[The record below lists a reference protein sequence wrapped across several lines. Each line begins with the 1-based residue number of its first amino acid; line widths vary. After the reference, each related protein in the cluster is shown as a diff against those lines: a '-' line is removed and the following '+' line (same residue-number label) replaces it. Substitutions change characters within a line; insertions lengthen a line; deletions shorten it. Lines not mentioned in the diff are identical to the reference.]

1 MADRERQRL
10 IFAHQEWL
18 GFVQPVGLV
27 VSPPVMVDAQVVP
40 DRNVSGRQR
49 EFIALLERDDTGAT
63 ARWRAPDLR
72 RVFLDWLGW
81 DEADLADADT
91 DRERL
96 EIALPEL
103 HAVLAPT
110 WAVPADGGNEGGK
123 AADISNGKA
132 AGHSNRE
139 ADSHDAGEIADSDGE
154 AADSG
159 NGEAAGHGHK
169 EAASRGAGEAA
180 GNSDGETA
188 GSDDGNAARW
198 QMLIRVEPD
207 GADLDAPP
215 ADAAWNASR
224 HERFV
229 RLLAETGVPAGLLCT
244 DDRIRLI
251 HAPGGETPGYLTFDF
266 SQMAMPAGRPIL
278 AAFDMLLSAGAMF
291 MNAEE
296 ARLPALLARSR
307 EAQAEVSTRLARQVL
322 AALYELLRGFVAA
335 DAHRGALPALARE
348 SPSDLYSGLIVV
360 LMRLVFL
367 LYTEDRG
374 MMPGH
379 PVYQQH
385 YSLGGLFARL
395 RADAAAYPDTM
406 DQRFGAWAQLLSL
419 FRLVYGGGRHGN
431 LSFVARKGRLFDPAR
446 FPFLERLPLSK
457 RSGSAE
463 AAEAGTADEGEVPPG
478 QSPARSPGFPGPEA
492 GTAGEAAVPPD
503 QPSARPPEFP
513 APEAGSADETTVP
526 PAPPS
531 PDNSGRQRAE
541 DEADLPLVPDRTVWR
556 VLENL
561 VMLDGERLSYRT
573 LDVEQI
579 GSVYEAIMGFRIEL
593 TAGRSI
599 AVRSRQR
606 TGAAVVIDL
615 DALLSLDP
623 GKRAKAVAERTDHK
637 LTGKAEAALRQAGTV
652 EDAVAALEGRIDR
665 DATPDVVP
673 AHTPVLQP
681 TDERRRSGSHYTP
694 STLTGPI
701 VTDALRPLFD
711 HLGPSPAPDRIL
723 DLKILDPAMGS
734 GAFLVEAC
742 RQLARKLVEAW
753 HAHGEP
759 PAIPPDEDELLHARR
774 LVAQHCLYGVDK
786 NAMAVD
792 LARLSLWLV
801 TFAKDHEFTF
811 INHAL
816 RHGDSLTGLSLAQI
830 QALHWREDVP
840 AQVEMEE
847 QAVRRCVATARA
859 LRARIHAARES
870 ATADE
875 LDDLLGRAESE
886 LYGVRTY
893 GDLVLLAF
901 FKGKKP
907 AERDRIREEHAAY
920 VLTDRADR
928 YRDEI
933 EAWRS
938 ADPPF
943 APFHWEIEFPEVFER
958 ENPGFDAV
966 VGNPPFAGK
975 NTVIAAHV
983 AGYLHWLK
991 AMHEE
996 SHGNAD
1002 LVAHFFRRAFS
1013 LMRDGGA
1020 FGLIATNTIAQG
1032 DTRATGL
1039 RFICEHGGE
1048 IYRARRRVKW
1058 PGLAAV
1064 VVSVLHVA
1072 KSSFPVATA
1081 KCLDGG
1087 AASDHGAGILSAGLF
1102 PGAMRLDGE
1111 AAPDHGAGTSSAG
1124 SLPGAKRLDGE
1135 AALDHRSTTLP
1146 AGSFSSTKRLD
1157 GRAVETITAFLFHR
1171 GGHGDPERLAANAG
1185 RSFVGSYV
1193 LGMGFT
1199 FDDTDRKG
1207 VASPLAEMRR
1217 LIEKDPRNR
1226 EVIFPYI
1233 GGEEVNTS
1241 PIHAHHRYVINF
1253 RDWPLRREGDG
1264 GSREGVGELWAS
1276 AGDRRRRHPS
1286 RREDGGESEGVGEAW
1301 ADAGDQQRRYP
1312 SHREDGGESKGV
1324 REAWTDAGDRRR
1336 RYPLRREDGGESWAD
1351 ADEKR
1356 RRELRRQPIVPHDYP
1371 EPVAADWPELLAIVE
1386 ERVKPERLRGKRE
1399 TRRKRWWQFGDRQP
1413 ALQAIIKGLERVLAN
1428 SRISQHAAFTFL
1440 PNDRVYAE
1448 TTIIFPFDTH
1458 CAFCTL
1464 QSRPHEIWARFF
1476 ASSLGDGLRY
1486 TPSDCFET
1494 FPFPEHWEAHPAL
1507 EAAGKAYY
1515 DFRAALMARNDEGL
1529 TRTYNRFHD
1538 PDETDPDI
1546 AELRAL
1552 HAAMDR
1558 AVLDAYGWRDVPTD
1572 CEFLLDYEIDEE
1584 EWGRRK
1590 KPYRYRWPD
1599 AIRDEI
1605 LARLLA
1611 LNAERA
1617 EAERAAADHE

>member
-1 MADRERQRL
+1 MADRERRRL

-49 EFIALLERDDTGAT
+49 EFTALLERDDTGAT

-81 DEADLADADT
+81 DETDLVDADA

-103 HAVLAPT
+103 QAVLAPT
-110 WAVPADGGNEGGK
+110 WAVPVDDGTDG
-123 AADISNGKA
+123 S
-132 AGHSNRE
+132 AGTGTVSSPTT
-139 ADSHDAGEIADSDGE
+139 DTDAGTATGPDADMTTD
-154 AADSG
+154 
-159 NGEAAGHGHK
+159 
-169 EAASRGAGEAA
+169 
-180 GNSDGETA
+180 TA
-188 GSDDGNAARW
+188 TRW
-198 QMLIRVEPD
+198 SMLIRVEPD

-215 ADAAWNASR
+215 EDAAWNASR

-229 RLLAETGVPAGLLCT
+229 RLLSETGVPAGLLCT

-251 HAPGGETPGYLTFDF
+251 YAPGGETPGYLTFDF

-278 AAFDMLLSAGAMF
+278 AAFDMLLSAHAMF
-291 MNAEE
+291 VNEE
-296 ARLPALLARSR
+296 HARLPALLARSR

-335 DAHRGALPALARE
+335 DARHGALTTLARE
-348 SPSDLYSGLIVV
+348 SPGHLYSGLIVV

-374 MMPGH
+374 MMPDH

-431 LSFVARKGRLFDPAR
+431 LSFIARKGRRLFDPAR
-446 FPFLERLPLSK
+446 FPFLER
-457 RSGSAE
+457 SGTVE
-463 AAEAGTADEGEVPPG
+463 GIEGAAEAGT
-478 QSPARSPGFPGPEA
+478 
-492 GTAGEAAVPPD
+492 GTAGEADLPPD
-503 QPSARPPEFP
+503 RP
-513 APEAGSADETTVP
+513 
-526 PAPPS
+526 PPS
-531 PDNSGRQRAE
+531 PRPPGSPDLEGGTAG
-541 DEADLPLVPDRTVWR
+541 DADIPLVPDRTVWR

-561 VMLDGERLSYRT
+561 MMFDGERLSYRT

-579 GSVYEAIMGFRIEL
+579 GSVYEAIMGFRIER

-599 AVRSRQR
+599 ALRSRQR
-606 TGAAVVIDL
+606 TGAAVVLDL
-615 DALLSLDP
+615 DALLSLDA
-623 GKRAKAVAERTDHK
+623 GKRAGAVAERTEHK
-637 LTGKAEAALRQAGTV
+637 LTGRADAALRQAGTV
-652 EDAVAALEGRIDR
+652 EDVVAALEGRIDR

-673 AHTPVLQP
+673 AQTPVLQP

-701 VTDALRPLFD
+701 VEDALRPLFSRP
-711 HLGPSPAPDRIL
+711 GPSPAPDRIL

-742 RQLARKLVEAW
+742 RQLAGKLVDAW
-753 HAHGEP
+753 HAHGGP

-774 LVAQHCLYGVDK
+774 LVARHCLYGVDK

-811 INHAL
+811 VDHAL
-816 RHGDSLTGLSLAQI
+816 LHGDALTGLSLAQI

-840 AQVEMEE
+840 PQMEMEE
-847 QAVRRCVATARA
+847 QIVRGRVAAARK
-859 LRARIHAARES
+859 LRARIHAAREGAS
-870 ATADE
+870 ADE
-875 LDDLLGRAESE
+875 LDGLKHRSDAE
-886 LYGVRTY
+886 LRGVRVC

-907 AERDRIREEHAAY
+907 AEREQVREEHAAY
-920 VLTDRADR
+920 VLGDRADR

-933 EAWRS
+933 EAWRR
-938 ADPPF
+938 ADPPL
-943 APFHWEIEFPEVFER
+943 APFHWEVEFPEVFER

-966 VGNPPFAGK
+966 VGKPPFAGHV
-975 NTVIAAHV
+975 TVVNANVRGYTDWLRSIHAES
-983 AGYLHWLK
+983 AGK
-991 AMHEE
+991 C
-996 SHGNAD
+996 D
-1002 LVAHFFRRAFS
+1002 VVAHFFRRAFT
-1013 LMRDGGA
+1013 LVRDGGT

-1039 RFICEHGGE
+1039 RWICENGGE

-1072 KSSFPVATA
+1072 KG
-1081 KCLDGG
+1081 D
-1087 AASDHGAGILSAGLF
+1087 F
-1102 PGAMRLDGE
+1102 PGA
-1111 AAPDHGAGTSSAG
+1111 T
-1124 SLPGAKRLDGE
+1124 AKRLDGE
-1135 AALDHRSTTLP
+1135 AV
-1146 AGSFSSTKRLD
+1146 G
-1157 GRAVETITAFLFHR
+1157 TITAFLFHR
-1171 GGHGDPERLAANAG
+1171 GGHGDPARLETNTG
-1185 RSFVGSYV
+1185 KSFVGSML

-1199 FDDTDRKG
+1199 FDDTDKKG
-1207 VASPLAEMRR
+1207 VASSLAEMQR
-1217 LIEKDPRNR
+1217 LTEDNPHNR
-1226 EVIFPYI
+1226 QAIFPYI

-1241 PIHAHHRYVINF
+1241 PTHAHHRYVINF
-1253 RDWPLRREGDG
+1253 RD
-1264 GSREGVGELWAS
+1264 
-1276 AGDRRRRHPS
+1276 
-1286 RREDGGESEGVGEAW
+1286 
-1301 ADAGDQQRRYP
+1301 
-1312 SHREDGGESKGV
+1312 
-1324 REAWTDAGDRRR
+1324 
-1336 RYPLRREDGGESWAD
+1336 YPLCRKGIGESWAE
-1351 ADEKR
+1351 ADEER
-1356 RRELRRQPIVPHDYP
+1356 RRELRRQRIVPLDYP

-1386 ERVKPERLRGKRE
+1386 EKVKPARSQSSQRSKSSHG
-1399 TRRKRWWQFGDRQP
+1399 RRAGIWWQLYHQAKD
-1413 ALQAIIKGLERVLAN
+1413 LQAAITDLRLNRVLAI
-1428 SRISQHAAFTFL
+1428 SRIGQHAAFTFL

-1448 TTIIFPFDTH
+1448 TTIVFPFDTH
-1458 CAFCTL
+1458 SAFCAL
-1464 QSRPHEIWARFF
+1464 QFRPHEIWARFF
-1476 ASSLGDGLRY
+1476 GSSLEDRLRY

-1494 FPFPEHWEAHPAL
+1494 FPFPDNWESHPDL

-1515 DFRAALMARNDEGL
+1515 DFRAALMVRNGEGM

-1558 AVLDAYGWRDVPTD
+1558 AVLAAYGWRDIAPD
-1572 CEFLLDYEIDEE
+1572 CEFLLDYAIDEE
-1584 EWGRRK
+1584 EWGQKK
-1590 KPYRYRWPD
+1590 KPWRYRWPD
-1599 AIRDEI
+1599 ATRDEV

-1617 EAERAAADHE
+1617 EAERADDDHE

>member
-1 MADRERQRL
+1 MADRERRRL

-49 EFIALLERDDTGAT
+49 DFTALLERDDTGAT
-63 ARWRAPDLR
+63 THWRAPDIR

-81 DEADLADADT
+81 DETDLADADA

-103 HAVLAPT
+103 QAVLAPT
-110 WAVPADGGNEGGK
+110 WAVPVDGGADGSMDTGAGDRENGSASACTEAGTDGSAGDGAGHDTDGGSDGNTDIVTDDGK
-123 AADISNGKA
+123 AA
-132 AGHSNRE
+132 
-139 ADSHDAGEIADSDGE
+139 
-154 AADSG
+154 
-159 NGEAAGHGHK
+159 
-169 EAASRGAGEAA
+169 
-180 GNSDGETA
+180 
-188 GSDDGNAARW
+188 RW
-198 QMLIRVEPD
+198 SMLIRVEPD

-215 ADAAWNASR
+215 EDAAWNASR

-229 RLLAETGVPAGLLCT
+229 RLLSETGVPAGLLCT

-251 HAPGGETPGYLTFDF
+251 YAPGGETPGYLTFDF

-278 AAFDMLLSAGAMF
+278 AAFDMLLSAHAMF
-291 MNAEE
+291 VNEE
-296 ARLPALLARSR
+296 QARLPALLARSR
-307 EAQAEVSTRLARQVL
+307 EAQAEVSTQLARQVL

-335 DAHRGALPALARE
+335 DARHGARPALARE
-348 SPSDLYSGLIVV
+348 SPGHLYSGLIVV

-446 FPFLERLPLSK
+446 FPFLER
-457 RSGSAE
+457 SGTVE
-463 AAEAGTADEGEVPPG
+463 GAAEAGT
-478 QSPARSPGFPGPEA
+478 
-492 GTAGEAAVPPD
+492 GTAGQAH
-503 QPSARPPEFP
+503 
-513 APEAGSADETTVP
+513 
-526 PAPPS
+526 
-531 PDNSGRQRAE
+531 
-541 DEADLPLVPDRTVWR
+541 LPLVPDRTVWR

-561 VMLDGERLSYRT
+561 MMLDGERLSYRT

-593 TAGRSI
+593 TAGCSI
-599 AVRSRQR
+599 ALRSRQR
-606 TGAAVVIDL
+606 TGAAVILDL
-615 DALLSLDP
+615 DALLSLDA
-623 GKRAKAVAERTDHK
+623 GKRAGAVAERIDHK
-637 LTGKAEAALRQAGTV
+637 LTRSADAALRRAETV
-652 EDAVAALEGRIDR
+652 EDVVAALEGRIDR
-665 DATPDVVP
+665 DATPDLVP
-673 AHTPVLQP
+673 AQTPVLQP

-701 VTDALRPLFD
+701 VADALRPLFD
-711 HLGPSPAPDRIL
+711 RLGPSPAPDRIL

-742 RQLARKLVEAW
+742 RQLARKLVDAW
-753 HAHGEP
+753 HAHGGP

-774 LVAQHCLYGVDK
+774 LVARHCLYGVDK

-811 INHAL
+811 VNHAL
-816 RHGDSLTGLSLAQI
+816 LHGDSLTGLSLAQI
-830 QALHWREDVP
+830 QALHWREDIP
-840 AQVEMEE
+840 PQMEMEE
-847 QAVRRCVATARA
+847 QIVRGRVAAARG

-875 LDDLLGRAESE
+875 LDALKNRSDSE
-886 LYGVRTY
+886 LRGVRVY

-901 FKGKKP
+901 FKGTKP
-907 AERDRIREEHAAY
+907 AEREQVREEHAAY
-920 VLTDRADR
+920 VLSDRADR

-933 EAWRS
+933 EAWRT
-938 ADPPF
+938 ADPPL

-1002 LVAHFFRRAFS
+1002 LVAHFFRRAFT
-1013 LMRDGGA
+1013 LTRDSGT

-1072 KSSFPVATA
+1072 KGRFPDAN
-1081 KCLDGG
+1081 
-1087 AASDHGAGILSAGLF
+1087 
-1102 PGAMRLDGE
+1102 
-1111 AAPDHGAGTSSAG
+1111 
-1124 SLPGAKRLDGE
+1124 AKRLDG
-1135 AALDHRSTTLP
+1135 H
-1146 AGSFSSTKRLD
+1146 
-1157 GRAVETITAFLFHR
+1157 AVETITAFLFHR
-1171 GGHGDPERLAANAG
+1171 GGHDDPARLTANAG
-1185 RSFVGSYV
+1185 KSFVGSYV

-1199 FDDTDRKG
+1199 FDDTDRNG

-1226 EVIFPYI
+1226 QAIFPYI
-1233 GGEEVNTS
+1233 GGEVVNTS
-1241 PIHAHHRYVINF
+1241 PTHAHHRYVINF
-1253 RDWPLRREGDG
+1253 RD
-1264 GSREGVGELWAS
+1264 
-1276 AGDRRRRHPS
+1276 
-1286 RREDGGESEGVGEAW
+1286 
-1301 ADAGDQQRRYP
+1301 
-1312 SHREDGGESKGV
+1312 
-1324 REAWTDAGDRRR
+1324 
-1336 RYPLRREDGGESWAD
+1336 YPLRREEKVWEAREGAGGSRADAGELREDVGESRADTGESWAD
-1351 ADEKR
+1351 ADDKR
-1356 RRELRRQPIVPHDYP
+1356 RRELRRQPIVPHDYA

-1386 ERVKPERLRGKRE
+1386 EKVKPERMKLNRKVRRE
-1399 TRRKRWWQFGDRQP
+1399 RWWQFGDRQP
-1413 ALQAIIKGLERVLAN
+1413 ALQGAVVGLERVLAI
-1428 SRISQHAAFTFL
+1428 SRVGQHAAFTFL
-1440 PNDRVYAE
+1440 PSGMIYAE
-1448 TTIIFPFDTH
+1448 TTIVFPLPTH
-1458 CAFCTL
+1458 AAFCAL
-1464 QSRPHEIWARFF
+1464 QSRPHEIWAHFF
-1476 ASSLGDGLRY
+1476 GSSLGDGLRY

-1494 FPFPEHWEAHPAL
+1494 FPFPEGWETHPGL
-1507 EAAGKAYY
+1507 EAAGNAYY
-1515 DFRAALMARNDEGL
+1515 DFRAALMVRNGEGL

-1538 PDETDPDI
+1538 PDEDHPDI
-1546 AELRAL
+1546 AKLRDL
-1552 HAAMDR
+1552 HTAMDR
-1558 AVLDAYGWRDVPTD
+1558 AVLDACGWRDIATD
-1572 CEFLLDYEIDEE
+1572 CEFLLDYAIDEE

-1590 KPYRYRWPD
+1590 KPWRYRWPD
-1599 AIRDEI
+1599 AARDEV

-1617 EAERAAADHE
+1617 EVERASGSHE

>member
-1 MADRERQRL
+1 MADRERRRL

-49 EFIALLERDDTGAT
+49 EFTALLERDDTGAT
-63 ARWRAPDLR
+63 THWRAPDIR

-81 DEADLADADT
+81 DETDLVDADA

-103 HAVLAPT
+103 QAVLAPT
-110 WAVPADGGNEGGK
+110 WAVPVDGGADGGM
-123 AADISNGKA
+123 DT
-132 AGHSNRE
+132 
-139 ADSHDAGEIADSDGE
+139 
-154 AADSG
+154 
-159 NGEAAGHGHK
+159 
-169 EAASRGAGEAA
+169 GAGGSEHGSA
-180 GNSDGETA
+180 GGGTGADADGGTDTGAGDRENGSAGAGTA
-188 GSDDGNAARW
+188 GSVDGSAGDGAGHDTDGGADGNTDIGTDYDKAARW
-198 QMLIRVEPD
+198 SMLIRVEPD

-215 ADAAWNASR
+215 EDAAWNASR

-229 RLLAETGVPAGLLCT
+229 RLLSETGVPAGLLCT

-251 HAPGGETPGYLTFDF
+251 YAPGGETPGYLTFDF

-278 AAFDMLLSAGAMF
+278 AAFDMLLSAHAMF
-291 MNAEE
+291 VNEE
-296 ARLPALLARSR
+296 RARLPALLARSR
-307 EAQAEVSTRLARQVL
+307 EAQAEVSTQLARQVL

-335 DAHRGALPALARE
+335 DARHGALPALARE
-348 SPSDLYSGLIVV
+348 SPGHLYSGLIVV

-446 FPFLERLPLSK
+446 FPFLER
-457 RSGSAE
+457 SGTVE
-463 AAEAGTADEGEVPPG
+463 GAAEAGT
-478 QSPARSPGFPGPEA
+478 
-492 GTAGEAAVPPD
+492 GTAGEADVPPGRT
-503 QPSARPPEFP
+503 SALPRTPGFLDPEGG
-513 APEAGSADETTVP
+513 AG
-526 PAPPS
+526 
-531 PDNSGRQRAE
+531 G
-541 DEADLPLVPDRTVWR
+541 EADLPLMPDRTVWR

-561 VMLDGERLSYRT
+561 MMLDGERLSYRT

-593 TAGRSI
+593 TAGCSI
-599 AVRSRQR
+599 ALRSRQR
-606 TGAAVVIDL
+606 TGAAVILDL
-615 DALLSLDP
+615 DALLSLDA
-623 GKRAKAVAERTDHK
+623 GKRAGAVAERIDHK
-637 LTGKAEAALRQAGTV
+637 LTRSADAALRRAETV
-652 EDAVAALEGRIDR
+652 EDVVAALEGRIDR
-665 DATPDVVP
+665 DATPDLVP
-673 AHTPVLQP
+673 AQTPVLQP

-701 VTDALRPLFD
+701 VADALRPLFD
-711 HLGPSPAPDRIL
+711 RLGPSPAPDRIL

-742 RQLARKLVEAW
+742 RQLARKLVDAW
-753 HAHGEP
+753 HAHGGP

-774 LVAQHCLYGVDK
+774 LVARHCLYGVDK

-811 INHAL
+811 VDHAL
-816 RHGDSLTGLSLAQI
+816 LHGDSLTGLSLAQI
-830 QALHWREDVP
+830 QALHWREDIP
-840 AQVEMEE
+840 PQMEMEE
-847 QAVRRCVATARA
+847 QIVRGRVAAARG

-875 LDDLLGRAESE
+875 LDALKNRSDSE
-886 LYGVRTY
+886 LRGVRVY

-901 FKGKKP
+901 FKGTKP
-907 AERDRIREEHAAY
+907 AEREQVREEHAAY
-920 VLTDRADR
+920 VLSDRADR
-928 YRDEI
+928 YQGEI
-933 EAWRS
+933 EAWRT
-938 ADPPF
+938 ADPPL

-1002 LVAHFFRRAFS
+1002 LVAHFFRRAFT
-1013 LMRDGGA
+1013 LTRDSGT

-1072 KSSFPVATA
+1072 KGRFPNANA
-1081 KCLDGG
+1081 K
-1087 AASDHGAGILSAGLF
+1087 
-1102 PGAMRLDGE
+1102 RLDGE
-1111 AAPDHGAGTSSAG
+1111 AAPDHRLVALSAG
-1124 SLPGAKRLDGE
+1124 SFPGTKRLDGE
-1135 AALDHRSTTLP
+1135 ATPDHRLVTLP
-1146 AGSFSSTKRLD
+1146 VGTFSGTKRLD
-1157 GRAVETITAFLFHR
+1157 GQAVETITAFLFHR
-1171 GGHGDPERLAANAG
+1171 GGHDDPARLIANAG
-1185 RSFVGSYV
+1185 KSFQGSIV

-1207 VASPLAEMRR
+1207 VASPLAEMQR

-1226 EVIFPYI
+1226 QAIFPYI

-1241 PIHAHHRYVINF
+1241 PTHAHHRYVINF
-1253 RDWPLRREGDG
+1253 RDYPLRREEKIWEA
-1264 GSREGVGELWAS
+1264 REGVG
-1276 AGDRRRRHPS
+1276 GS
-1286 RREDGGESEGVGEAW
+1286 RGGVGEL
-1301 ADAGDQQRRYP
+1301 
-1312 SHREDGGESKGV
+1312 REDVGESWT
-1324 REAWTDAGDRRR
+1324 EADDERR
-1336 RYPLRREDGGESWAD
+1336 RYPLRREDSGESEDIGESWADASDQRRQSPLHREDVSESWAD

-1371 EPVAADWPELLAIVE
+1371 EPVAADWPDLLAIVE
-1386 ERVKPERLRGKRE
+1386 ERVKPERDVQNRKALRE
-1399 TRRKRWWQFGDRQP
+1399 RWWHYAEKRPGLY
-1413 ALQAIIKGLERVLAN
+1413 ATVAGLERVLAI
-1428 SRISQHAAFTFL
+1428 SRVGQQAAFVFLPKDMVYAESMIILPFTTHAAF
-1440 PNDRVYAE
+1440 
-1448 TTIIFPFDTH
+1448 
-1458 CAFCTL
+1458 CAL

-1476 ASSLGDGLRY
+1476 GSSMKDDLRY

-1494 FPFPEHWEAHPAL
+1494 FPFPEGWETHPGL
-1507 EAAGKAYY
+1507 EAIGKAYY
-1515 DFRAALMARNDEGL
+1515 DFRAALMVRNDEGL
-1529 TRTYNRFHD
+1529 TKTYNRFHD
-1538 PDETDPDI
+1538 PDEHHPDI
-1546 AELRAL
+1546 ARLRTL
-1552 HAAMDR
+1552 HTAMDR
-1558 AVLDAYGWRDVPTD
+1558 AVLDAYGWRDLATD
-1572 CEFLLDYEIDEE
+1572 CEFLLDYAIDEE

-1590 KPYRYRWPD
+1590 KPWRYRWPD
-1599 AIRDEI
+1599 AVRDEV

-1617 EAERAAADHE
+1617 EAERASGSHE